1 LSAYMENLD
10 LIWEETVA
18 QLKDNLPPLHKR
30 ALESISPVK
39 EENNVITLS
48 ISSKLM
54 LDNIKKQQKTIENTI
69 SEKSGTEYKVEFIV
83 DTEKKNSKPA
93 AVKEEK
99 KEVPT
104 KSIKTSKNNT
114 LNPKYTFDNFISGDN
129 SILPYQAAKVIAQN
143 PGITYNPCLIYGGVG
158 LGKTHLLQAIGNY
171 VDQHDPNK
179 HVVYVTAEAFT
190 NEFIASIA
198 NKTSAQFK
206 QKYRGADVL
215 LIDDIH
221 FLMKKES
228 TQEELFHTF
237 NELFEN
243 NKQIVFT
250 CDRPITELTDITD
263 RLRTRFQRGFNVDLR
278 PPLYEVRVAIARQKI
293 KDLNLSIPNDTLDY
307 ICQSVNTN
315 VRDLEGALITVSG
328 VSKLIGKPATI
339 EIAKEQLK
347 NIIVNPVIKNK
358 DFTLEDVFRATANYF
373 NISLSEIK
381 GSSRGKNVKN
391 ANKIA
396 IYIAYEYGDFTQTDI
411 GAYIDRDHTSVRYSY
426 NIIASNIEV
435 DESIKSAVT
444 EIKNIL
450 ENKK

>member
-1 LSAYMENLD
+1 MENLES
-10 LIWEETVA
+10 IWDETVS
-18 QLKDNLPPLHKR
+18 QLKDNLPALHRR
-30 ALESISPVK
+30 ALDSIVPIK
-39 EENNVITLS
+39 ADGNVITLS
-48 ISSKLM
+48 ISSKFM
-54 LDNIKKQQKTIENTI
+54 LDNIKEHKKTIENTI
-69 SEKSGTEYKVEFIV
+69 SEKSGTEYTVEFVV
-83 DTEKKNSKPA
+83 DNERKTTASSGAKKDSKKD
-93 AVKEEK
+93 VKIAS
-99 KEVPT
+99 
-104 KSIKTSKNNT
+104 KSLKTSKNDT

-143 PGITYNPCLIYGGVG
+143 PGVSYNPCLIYGGVG

-171 VDQHDPNK
+171 VDQHEPNK
-179 HVVYVTAEAFT
+179 HVLYVTAEAFT

-198 NKTSAQFK
+198 NKTSSQFK

-237 NELFEN
+237 NELFEH

-278 PPLYEVRVAIARQKI
+278 PPLYEVRMAIARQKI

-358 DFTLEDVFRATANYF
+358 DYTIDDIFRATANYF
-373 NISLSEIK
+373 NISLTEIK

-411 GAYIDRDHTSVRYSY
+411 GAYIDRDHTSIRYSY
-426 NIIASNIEV
+426 NIIASNIDV
-435 DESIKSAVT
+435 DDSIKTAVN
-444 EIKNIL
+444 EIKNTL
-450 ENKK
+450 DNRN